1 MNGTVHSAK
10 KSTQPD
16 GKKLVASKVGSK
28 ASSQSVTD
36 GTSHKSLSGSIS
48 RKGLSGATSRTNDP
62 ERTMAEI
69 LTVATQEFAQKGLAG
84 ARIDEIAERTRTSK
98 RMIYYYFHSKE
109 GLYVAVL
116 EEAYRRVRAI
126 EADLHLDDL
135 KPEAALRR
143 LVEFT
148 FDHHAGNE
156 DYIRIVMSENINRAQ
171 FLAKSKSIQ
180 GMNVPALKAI
190 SDLYERGVSAG
201 IFRPGLLPI
210 DIHATISALSFF
222 NVSNRFTFGTIF
234 KLDLTSK
241 AVSDKRRE
249 QVIETVV
256 RFVRK

>member
-10 KSTQPD
+10 KSASVLA
-16 GKKLVASKVGSK
+16 KKPAAKK
-28 ASSQSVTD
+28 A
-36 GTSHKSLSGSIS
+36 
-48 RKGLSGATSRTNDP
+48 AAAPSRTNDP
-62 ERTMAEI
+62 ARTMAEI

-98 RMIYYYFHSKE
+98 RMIYYYFESKE

-135 KPEAALRR
+135 EPEAALRR

-156 DYIRIVMSENINRAQ
+156 DYIRLVMGENINRAQ
-171 FLAKSKSIQ
+171 FLSASKSIQ
-180 GMNVPALKAI
+180 GLNVPALQAI
-190 SDLYERGVSAG
+190 KNLYERGVSAG
-201 IFRPGLLPI
+201 IFRAGITPI

-222 NVSNRFTFGTIF
+222 NVSNRHTFGTIF
-234 KLDLTSK
+234 KLDMNSK
-241 AVSDKRRE
+241 TVNSRRRE